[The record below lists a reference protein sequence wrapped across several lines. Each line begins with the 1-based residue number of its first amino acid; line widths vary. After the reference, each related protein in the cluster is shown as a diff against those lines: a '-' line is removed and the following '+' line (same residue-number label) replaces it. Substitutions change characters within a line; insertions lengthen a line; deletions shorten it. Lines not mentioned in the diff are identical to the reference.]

1 MEVSAN
7 ISVIEN
13 VNKHFVRVVVYL
25 FEYIRNKETIKGKQI
40 LRCYKSAFGKVAQF
54 LVFLNNIAFLL
65 MPNKTIVLIM

>member
-40 LRCYKSAFGKVAQF
+40 LRCYKSAFGKVARF

-65 MPNKTIVLIM
+65 MPNKTMVLIM